1 MRVDLNTLNLGKF
14 PLLFFVCG
22 FLGAVFII
30 GICINIEKRKISLSF
45 FRFLGQNSLFIMATH
60 APLYICKIVSIVLS
74 RLWTVNDIGMSYYF
88 WVLVCELLV
97 LLVEFLLIKI
107 ISLIKHRCTK
117 IMNLLNIK

>member
-1 MRVDLNTLNLGKF
+1 M
-14 PLLFFVCG
+14 
-22 FLGAVFII
+22 
-30 GICINIEKRKISLSF
+30 
-45 FRFLGQNSLFIMATH
+45 GQNSLFIMATH